1 MRFAEKKGGGVLHVL
16 ARRGGGGF
24 RKEEIFQRALPSDRR
39 RGGKDGT
46 RNSRFAVFSLL
57 FPLLFFVA
65 AFRFL
70 WSRERNFNCAVVCLV
85 MRIRAPFFHLVPRE
99 IADVGEGGMVKNLV
113 EFLAPLHPSLA
124 CEFARPAKRKFS
136 PSPPPHLFPICS
148 VLIPRCLVYR
158 RRLFLAREGLFH
170 YRCTQAGNGRQVRSS
185 QR

>member
-1 MRFAEKKGGGVLHVL
+1 
-16 ARRGGGGF
+16 
-24 RKEEIFQRALPSDRR
+24 
-39 RGGKDGT
+39 
-46 RNSRFAVFSLL
+46 
-57 FPLLFFVA
+57 
-65 AFRFL
+65 
-70 WSRERNFNCAVVCLV
+70 
-85 MRIRAPFFHLVPRE
+85 
-99 IADVGEGGMVKNLV
+99 MVKNLV

-136 PSPPPHLFPICS
+136 PSPLPHLFPICS